1 MPQIK
6 EAIANGERFWAHLRI
21 CLRRERHRGP
31 TSKAKHHWT
40 NGQVERMYR
49 TIKDATVKRFST
61 RAMISSGNT
70 SPTSLPPTI
79 RTQAQGPQARSNG
92 LASRLRRPAPNW
104 NSIGL
109 EQFVSIRGSKTRTSG
124 EVLDDFG
131 TFFRAHDAMKG

>member
-21 CLRRERHRGP
+21 CLRHEVTPRRLRCRL
-31 TSKAKHHWT
+31 
-40 NGQVERMYR
+40 Q
-49 TIKDATVKRFST
+49 
-61 RAMISSGNT
+61 
-70 SPTSLPPTI
+70 L
-79 RTQAQGPQARSNG
+79 RTQTQDLKRANG

-104 NSIGL
+104 NSVGL